1 MNVETAIQPLHYGQV
16 GIGSGGTE
24 GAGQPNDEP
33 FEGIYLQHRERV
45 YSLCLRKAG
54 SEVKAQRLM
63 KEAFSGLFRKLG
75 TFRGVATFYRTYAE
89 RPQAA
94 DFIAEWICR
103 QSDQY
108 RLGQA
113 EDT

>member
-1 MNVETAIQPLHYGQV
+1 MKLETAIQPLHYGQP
-16 GIGSGGTE
+16 GLSSGRAE
-24 GAGQPNDEP
+24 GAGRANEEP

-54 SEVKAQRLM
+54 SEAKAQSLM
-63 KEAFSGLFRKLG
+63 KDAFSGLFRKLG
-75 TFRGVATFYRTYAE
+75 TFRGVATFYRTYSE